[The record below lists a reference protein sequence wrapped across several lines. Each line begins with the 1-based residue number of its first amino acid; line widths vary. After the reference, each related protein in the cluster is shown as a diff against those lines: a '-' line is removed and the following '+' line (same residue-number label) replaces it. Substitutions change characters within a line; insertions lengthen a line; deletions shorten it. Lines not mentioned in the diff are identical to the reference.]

1 VATTTLP
8 ESSLVGATLSDK
20 ILQVLGVVSYAMQIT
35 IGKILAVLIALAYVI
50 AMTVHASSVTVD
62 VFKGSVALLLP
73 LALIWFPDELGSM
86 TGYLGRGGKI
96 NTETPPILV
105 SIAGW
110 FLLAG
115 LPVLLHFLS

>member
-1 VATTTLP
+1 M
-8 ESSLVGATLSDK
+8 
-20 ILQVLGVVSYAMQIT
+20 SYAMQIT

-50 AMTVHASSVTVD
+50 AMTVHAGSVTVD

-115 LPVLLHFLS
+115 LPLLLHFLS